1 MMAYLIDG
9 HNLIGQLPDISLSDP
24 NDEAKLVLKLK
35 GFAARTRKRV
45 IVVFDNGVPAGK
57 SHLGN
62 SVVEVLFASPGTT
75 ADAIMQARIRTAPD
89 PMMWVVVSGDNEVLA
104 AARERKM
111 RAIKS
116 AEFVPEL
123 NPPKPPPKH
132 LDKEAHMDVPVTPQE
147 VEEWLRIFGKKPP
160 KKK

>member
-1 MMAYLIDG
+1 MAYLIDG
-9 HNLIGQLPDISLSDP
+9 HNLIGQLPDISLADP

-57 SHLGN
+57 SSLGN
-62 SVVEVLFASPGTT
+62 HVVEVLFASPGTT
-75 ADAIMQARIRTAPD
+75 ADAIMQARIRSAPD

-116 AEFVPEL
+116 AEFVQEL
-123 NPPKPPPKH
+123 NPPKPPPKN
-132 LDKEAHMDVPVTPQE
+132 LDKEAHMDVPVSPKE
-147 VEEWLRIFGKKPP
+147 VEEWLKIFGRKPP
-160 KKK
+160 KK